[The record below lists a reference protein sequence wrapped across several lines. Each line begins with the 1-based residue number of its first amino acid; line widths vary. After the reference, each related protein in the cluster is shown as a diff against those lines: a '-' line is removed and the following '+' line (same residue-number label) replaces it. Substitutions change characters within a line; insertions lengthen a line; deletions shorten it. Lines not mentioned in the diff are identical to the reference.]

1 MNIQPYLG
9 FATQLAYCAGQITLG
24 YFNTGIRPDYKV
36 RHEEIDRLV
45 YELSPEGDD
54 ICVERG

>member
-45 YELSPEGDD
+45 YELSPEGT
-54 ICVERG
+54 IYMG